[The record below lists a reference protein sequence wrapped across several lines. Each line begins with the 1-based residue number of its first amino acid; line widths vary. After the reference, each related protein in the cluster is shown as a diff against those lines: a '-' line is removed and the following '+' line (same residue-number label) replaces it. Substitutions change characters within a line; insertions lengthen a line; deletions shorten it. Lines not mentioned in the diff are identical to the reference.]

1 MAPNRAQ
8 CTTFLIFAQI
18 EIRRGKS
25 YRSTCPG
32 ATYIEIA
39 RHDAT
44 NVVYARQ
51 ISGQHRK
58 IAATS
63 EPSGTSCRE
72 MTQAFPQCNSQYCE
86 TGKDMSPPLS
96 EVPFLSRDCYRRV
109 PRWPS
114 GPILFLLRE
123 SRSF

>member
-8 CTTFLIFAQI
+8 WTTFLIFMQI

-39 RHDAT
+39 RHGAT

-51 ISGQHRK
+51 ISGQYRK
-58 IAATS
+58 IAAIQNRQEHLAGRRRQPFRSATLNTAKQGR
-63 EPSGTSCRE
+63 SG
-72 MTQAFPQCNSQYCE
+72 
-86 TGKDMSPPLS
+86 
-96 EVPFLSRDCYRRV
+96 
-109 PRWPS
+109 
-114 GPILFLLRE
+114 
-123 SRSF
+123 